1 MKLSDIIDLARA
13 GYKPADIFKLL
24 EYVESS
30 PAVKDAAPDITPD
43 DLPKPEELP
52 ADEPLIKKEENITKD
67 EAKTAEDI
75 LKGLIQ

>member
-24 EYVESS
+24 EYVETSS
-30 PAVKDAAPDITPD
+30 AVQEAAPDITPE

-52 ADEPLIKKEENITKD
+52 ADEPLVKKEE
-67 EAKTAEDI
+67 KTDTPQSAEDI
-75 LKGLIQ
+75 LKGLLN